1 MTNMSDA
8 LAAAISAI
16 ATFKGESLTYRTT
29 HAGSTAA
36 LTGFVLHRDRVVQP
50 SFLTDRRAE
59 VEAKEATCKGP
70 LTPAL
75 AIGYEIIDANS
86 EAWVVESVMKDQQ
99 QIARCKRVRTIALA
113 PDRGQT
119 R

>member
-1 MTNMSDA
+1 MSDA
-8 LAAAISAI
+8 LATALSAI
-16 ATFKGESLTYRTT
+16 NTFKGESLTYRTT

-36 LTGFVLHRDRVVQP
+36 LTGFVLHRDRVPQP
-50 SFLTDRRAE
+50 SFMTERSTEAE
-59 VEAKEATCKGP
+59 VKEATCKGP

-75 AIGYEIIDANS
+75 AIGYEIIDGNS
-86 EAWVVESVMKDQQ
+86 EAWAVESIMKDQQ

>member
-1 MTNMSDA
+1 MTDMADA
-8 LAAAISAI
+8 LATALAAIN
-16 ATFKGESLTYRTT
+16 TFKGETLTYRTT
-29 HAGSTAA
+29 HAGSPAA
-36 LTGFVLHRDRVVQP
+36 LTGFVLHRDRVAQP
-50 SFLTDRRAE
+50 SFITDRQAEAE
-59 VEAKEATCKGP
+59 VKEATAKGP

-75 AIGYEIIDANS
+75 AIGYEILDGNS